1 MDGVTPGRA
10 LFAPPIKRALRND
23 VYDALREAVLSG
35 GLKRGQ
41 RVNEA
46 EIARQMQIS
55 RAPIRE
61 AIRELEQEGLLVSVA
76 RRGTF
81 VVSLSR
87 DDVEEVYTLRA
98 DLEARA
104 VRRAIE
110 ALSTEKLAALEQL
123 GEAMRLAAASGDSA
137 RFLEA
142 DLEFHRTI
150 VEAAGW
156 PRLRK
161 FWESLHPQTLTLYTI
176 STLTEWSPS
185 DHARRHDPLLAAIR
199 TGDPERAAAAIQE
212 HILGVGAQVMRL
224 SPLDQTSLRPG

>member
-1 MDGVTPGRA
+1 MGLAVEFPTI
-10 LFAPPIKRALRND
+10 FAPAVKRALHNE
-23 VYDALREAVLSG
+23 VYDALRRAVSSG
-35 GLKRGQ
+35 ALRRGQ

-55 RAPIRE
+55 RAPVRE
-61 AIRELEQEGLLVSVA
+61 AIRQLEHEGLLESVP

-81 VVSLSR
+81 VVALTR
-87 DDVEEVYTLRA
+87 DDVEEAYTLRA

-104 VRRAIE
+104 VRRTMARLTPE
-110 ALSTEKLAALEQL
+110 TLELLDSLSDK
-123 GEAMRLAAASGDSA
+123 MRSAAAAGNVD

-142 DLEFHRTI
+142 DIQFHRTI

-156 PRLRK
+156 PRLRRI
-161 FWESLHPQTLTLYTI
+161 WESLHPQTLTLYTVN
-176 STLTEWSPS
+176 TLTDWAPV

-199 TGDPERAAAAIQE
+199 SGDPDAAAAAIQK

-224 SPLDQTSLRPG
+224 SPIDSASAT